1 MQCPR
6 VVLNLPASLFAILG
20 NVPRGILSTPRSA
33 IANHTSLMFS
43 RLVNSHSAASQ
54 GICHRGPV
62 CLSVRFLAQ
71 HETTGNN
78 YKQENM
84 GHPAD
89 SFCLVS
95 AGFVPSSGTERAQLP
110 FLPGSPFRHFLCCRA
125 LDIFYLTSN
134 LSRITPSK
142 LVLFM
147 TEPLSLLISGTYT

>member
-95 AGFVPSSGTERAQLP
+95 AGFVPSFAHRMRTFWWCSDRQKIVHSG
-110 FLPGSPFRHFLCCRA
+110 
-125 LDIFYLTSN
+125 
-134 LSRITPSK
+134 
-142 LVLFM
+142 
-147 TEPLSLLISGTYT
+147 LLILHDAIHRCVQLSFDFLVGRECCAQFKCGFS

>member
-78 YKQENM
+78 YMPENM

-95 AGFVPSSGTERAQLP
+95 AGFVPSLRTECTHFGGVVIGTKLSTTVYSSCMIRSTALCSS
-110 FLPGSPFRHFLCCRA
+110 FLICSCE
-125 LDIFYLTSN
+125 S
-134 LSRITPSK
+134 S
-142 LVLFM
+142 
-147 TEPLSLLISGTYT
+147 